1 MTPRLMGRLLKV
13 GAFLTASLV
22 LSGAAQ
28 DREAEAPSD
37 ATLVGTNT
45 NLGSP
50 AKSATIAQKAPE
62 QKQLSKSLPSKAI
75 REILKM
81 VDAGV
86 SKEVIKAYVETAPI
100 AYDPS
105 AADIIA
111 LKQKGIPDDV
121 TMALLKRST
130 EVRLQNP
137 QAAADQP
144 APASV
149 VSRENHFY
157 PGPEGYDYFQYYYL
171 YPRTLASANERLG
184 RYPAPYFSGYYG
196 AFGPYS
202 PRGLYFGNRRGLYA
216 P

>member
-28 DREAEAPSD
+28 DREVEAPS
-37 ATLVGTNT
+37 AAMPVGTNT
-45 NLGSP
+45 NLSSP
-50 AKSATIAQKAPE
+50 AKSASSAQKASEPE
-62 QKQLSKSLPSKAI
+62 TTVRSRPSKAI
-75 REILKM
+75 QEILKM

-111 LKQKGIPDDV
+111 FKQKEIPDDI
-121 TMALLKRST
+121 TMAMLKRST

-137 QAAADQP
+137 QAAAVQP
-144 APASV
+144 AAASV
-149 VSRENHFY
+149 VSRDNHFY
-157 PGPEGYDYFQYYYL
+157 PDPEG
-171 YPRTLASANERLG
+171 P
-184 RYPAPYFSGYYG
+184 
-196 AFGPYS
+196 
-202 PRGLYFGNRRGLYA
+202 
-216 P
+216 